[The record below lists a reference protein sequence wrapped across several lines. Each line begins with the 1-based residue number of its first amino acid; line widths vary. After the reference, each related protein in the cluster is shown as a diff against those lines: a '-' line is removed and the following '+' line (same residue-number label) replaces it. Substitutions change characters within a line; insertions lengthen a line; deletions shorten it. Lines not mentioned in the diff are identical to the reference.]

1 MRVKKIDIGIKGL
14 KESLKDFS
22 MAWGKMAVGEKIK
35 KEENLYTGNTR
46 IISYGL

>member
-14 KESLKDFS
+14 QESLKDFS

-35 KEENLYTGNTR
+35 KNLYTGNTR